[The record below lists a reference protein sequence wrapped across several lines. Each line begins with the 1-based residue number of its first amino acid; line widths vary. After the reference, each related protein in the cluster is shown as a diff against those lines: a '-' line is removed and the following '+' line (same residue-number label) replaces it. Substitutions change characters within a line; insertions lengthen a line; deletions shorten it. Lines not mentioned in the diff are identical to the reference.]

1 MQDLTFISE
10 MEYKRKISVI
20 IISDD
25 DDEEMHIPKRLNID
39 VAEGSSYDN
48 VICTDNS
55 ERSNDI
61 KIVQEENVVTIDLTG
76 EEEDEEIFEDELVE
90 IIEDELDEIIEDE
103 LVEIIEDE
111 LDEIIENELDEIIED
126 IVEEDVE
133 EVEVGGYSENVLAW
147 NCDPTRPISYSWSN
161 ERNDVPEE
169 DENIHDDII
178 TIKMKFFNVNDTES
192 DDFKKLISSFKEIH

>member
-10 MEYKRKISVI
+10 MEYKRKLSVI

-39 VAEGSSYDN
+39 VAEGNSYDN

-90 IIEDELDEIIEDE
+90 IIEDESDDIIEDE
-103 LVEIIEDE
+103 LV
-111 LDEIIENELDEIIED
+111 EIIED

-133 EVEVGGYSENVLAW
+133 EDEVGGYSENVLAW

-169 DENIHDDII
+169 DDNIHDDII

-192 DDFKKLISSFKEIH
+192 DDFKKLISSFKEINLTWGFYGFYNQ

>member
-10 MEYKRKISVI
+10 MEYKRKLSVI

-39 VAEGSSYDN
+39 VAEGNSYDN

-103 LVEIIEDE
+103 LI
-111 LDEIIENELDEIIED
+111 EIIED

-133 EVEVGGYSENVLAW
+133 EDEVGGYSENVLAW

-169 DENIHDDII
+169 DDNIHDDII

-192 DDFKKLISSFKEIH
+192 DDFKKLISSFKEINLTWGFYGFYNQ

>member
-10 MEYKRKISVI
+10 MEYKRKLSVI

-39 VAEGSSYDN
+39 VAEGNSYDN

-90 IIEDELDEIIEDE
+90 IIEDESDDIIEDE
-103 LVEIIEDE
+103 LV
-111 LDEIIENELDEIIED
+111 EIIED

-133 EVEVGGYSENVLAW
+133 EDEVGGYSENVLAW

-192 DDFKKLISSFKEIH
+192 DDFKKLISSFKEINLTWGFYGFYNQ

>member
-10 MEYKRKISVI
+10 MEYKRKLSVI

-76 EEEDEEIFEDELVE
+76 EEEAEE
-90 IIEDELDEIIEDE
+90 IIE
-103 LVEIIEDE
+103 VE

-133 EVEVGGYSENVLAW
+133 EDEVGGYSENVLAW

-169 DENIHDDII
+169 DDNIHDDII

-192 DDFKKLISSFKEIH
+192 DDFKKLISSFKEIHLTWGFYGFYNQ